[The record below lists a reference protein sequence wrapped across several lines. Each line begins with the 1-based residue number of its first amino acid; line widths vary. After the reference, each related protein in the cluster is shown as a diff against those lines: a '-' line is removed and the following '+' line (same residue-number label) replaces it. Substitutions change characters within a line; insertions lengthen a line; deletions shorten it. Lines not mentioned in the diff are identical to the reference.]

1 MDQPKDKKPLAEAVE
16 RFWSEAFGKVEAT
29 VEETVKRSLLRVRAP
44 SRDEV
49 AKLSARLDAVA
60 RRLEALSK

>member
-16 RFWSEAFGKVEAT
+16 RFSSEAFGKVEAT
-29 VEETVKRSLLRVRAP
+29 VEEAVKRSLLRVRAP

-49 AKLSARLDAVA
+49 ARLSARLDAVA
-60 RRLEALSK
+60 RRLEGLSK